1 MLVVLR
7 YIIYS
12 AVIVGMAIGC
22 INVFRNHP
30 EVQFAFLMPGLF
42 IIMYSLVRDDIFRR
56 HASVHLVRSG
66 GTFKGK

>member
-1 MLVVLR
+1 MKVLLR

-12 AVIVGMAIGC
+12 AVIVGLAIGC

-42 IIMYSLVRDDIFRR
+42 VIMYSLVRDDIFRR
-56 HASVHLVRSG
+56 HTSIHLVRNG